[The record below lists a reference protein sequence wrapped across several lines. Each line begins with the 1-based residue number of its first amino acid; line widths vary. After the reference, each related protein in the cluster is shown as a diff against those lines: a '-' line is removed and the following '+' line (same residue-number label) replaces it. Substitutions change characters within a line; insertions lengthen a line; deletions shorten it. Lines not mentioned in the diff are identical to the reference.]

1 LSTPP
6 KVDSGVRI
14 KLNAMESPTISKIT
28 LVILLLFLGF
38 TSYAQNFEPFAPR
51 FNEDLKGDIILIGNN
66 ILGPN
71 NNAFNNN
78 NAYNH
83 NVDMQY
89 IDIDGD
95 NSTFS
100 SSSADLD
107 IPNPECYQ
115 IRYAGLYWGAVN
127 PGGESIT
134 DVKLKGPTGAYNDI
148 QGTVIYNAGTASVD
162 GGNSFSYACYA
173 DVTTIVQNL
182 GTDLGTYTVANV
194 SSAEG
199 ESSDYNPYNGT
210 GESAGWSLFV
220 VYEDPTLPGKSITSF
235 DGFSAI
241 SASQNPVLDIPI
253 SGFRTVPA
261 PAPVRANFA
270 FATLE
275 GDKVITGDRLL
286 LNGFAMSA
294 ADRPVNNFFN
304 SSVTQLSALPVNN
317 RVPNSTNT
325 LGFDTGVMEIDNPTN
340 NVLANDATSA
350 TIRLETD
357 GDTFFQYFFAFAVEI
372 IEPDIVL
379 TKTVEDDAGNDIGGQ
394 TVGLATPL
402 NYVIGFQNIGNDN
415 ATSFQIRDILPINII
430 FNYPTDLVLPPGVS
444 VSSYNPT
451 TRELI
456 LDIED
461 YLVEEN
467 DPVYE
472 IRIEVE
478 TVESCQQLA
487 DACSNIINNQAY
499 ATYNGFH
506 NPTFQITD
514 DPSLNSNTGCL
525 LIPQATNFLA
535 DLDDCVFTQNEILCG
550 SSLEMTAANGYDT
563 YSWSTSATGSPVIG
577 TEQTITVTET
587 GTYYVFNTAIA
598 PCQSIVQEF
607 IVELYGGTI
616 ENPVI
621 PYADEVVTCPNDGKL
636 LPNIFLCG
644 ANDSRNIQT
653 NISGASTIT
662 WEKLDESSCTAVS
675 NSDCANQDNSCVWNE
690 VATGPDYLANT
701 SGQYRLTINY
711 AGGCFVQFYFNV
723 YQNLLNPTVV
733 SNDIICTTPGS
744 ITVNDVPSGYEYSLD
759 DITYQNSNIFT
770 VNTAGTYTVYI
781 RQINVATNPCV
792 FTVPDIQIRQRDFTV
807 STVVTQPLC
816 HGDLGSINLAAN
828 DVEPQYSYA
837 LYNNSVLVN
846 SVGPILENTY
856 IFANLNPGT
865 YTATIETEDGCS
877 YSEEIIITEPPLL
890 TVTAALT
897 TPLTCTDGEITIYP
911 VGGTAPYYYYINSTT
926 EFQTVPEFPVTAGGE
941 YNITIVDFNNC
952 TATTAITVDE
962 LPEPEYT
969 VTHTDI
975 VCYNENIGTIEFNV
989 SNGYG
994 YTLEY
999 SIDNGATYSS
1009 NSSFTN
1015 LSAGDYEVL
1024 IRYSLNG
1031 SECFTAAQTI
1041 TIIQPDEALT
1051 ATAGISELAGCGPSG
1066 EGTIRITN
1074 PQGGTPFPAP
1084 NPYEYSFD
1092 NQATWTT
1099 NNEAYVNPGTY
1110 TVYVRDANGCVYA
1123 MQDVILDQEPPSPTI
1138 EVSPTSFNCDGSGN
1152 ATVTVTN
1159 NGGSSY
1165 SYDYLLDGV
1174 PNPNTADPQTF
1185 INVPSGSHTIS
1196 VQYTL
1201 LTVSTFSNLLY
1212 ETFGYGDDT
1221 TSPGINP
1228 VYYCFERQVAATQ
1241 CGNSPAINDGE
1252 YSVTSNIENPF
1263 GTWINPVDYTPA
1275 TTPPTPN
1282 GRYMVVNIGASI
1294 PASEILYQ
1302 KQIIDIIP
1310 NQPIQ
1315 VEFAAMNLLQSGNN
1329 QFDPNLRVALVDG
1342 SGTEISFYN
1351 TGNIP
1356 KTENWIDYPTTP
1368 ITLDPGAN
1376 TTLTFILRS
1385 NVQQVS
1391 GNDVAIDDLKVY
1403 QLPVACTTV
1412 VDFPFVVPSGNAF
1425 SADVTATSMV
1435 SCSGAADGTATIAA
1449 QNFDPALGFQ
1459 YSIDNGVTWNTQMTS
1474 PHSITGLADG
1484 NYDIQIR
1491 YDDTPDTCLFT
1502 FTEAIDTPDPL
1513 VLSVTTTEI
1522 TCLDGATITASTTG
1536 GTPGYTYQLIDT
1548 VAPFTATNFQGNG
1561 TLTNVGSGTYTVE
1574 VTDSNGCVATTTIT
1588 LDAPAIPTANISVVS
1603 DFCYDATNAST
1614 LEVTA
1619 SSGQA
1624 PYQYNINGGAFQ
1636 TNNIFDNLTPGT
1648 YTIIVRDAYGC
1659 EVTLPAQIIE
1669 PQLTLSTALTKDL
1682 DCTATPDAEIT
1693 GTITGGYAPYTYAV
1707 SINGGAYTSMGT
1719 TGTPFSY
1726 TTGTSGTYQFQ
1737 VTDAQGCVAESGIT
1751 SIATLSNPTAT
1762 ATSVDPLCFNGTAGE
1777 VQLFAT
1783 GGLGGY
1789 TFSFDGGAFTTQS
1802 LYTNLSANT
1811 TYTYQ
1816 VMDNN
1821 ECLSPTYSV
1830 TLNNPTEVE
1839 AIASVPDNTTC
1850 SATSSITVTAT
1861 GGTGNYTYSFEGNA
1875 YSNTNTYTVTNTTTV
1890 QTITYSVKDENGC
1903 VDTETIDI
1911 TPYNPP
1917 TGMAFADSNV
1927 ITCNDTTT
1935 DVTVTPTG
1943 GVAPFEFVI
1952 TAPAAATTNVSGS
1965 NTGIF
1970 IGLTPNNY
1978 TFEIT
1983 DANGCTFSASHTI
1996 APAINIAVSGTSSDE
2011 VCFGD
2016 DNGQAIFTIT
2026 DVSTSG
2032 NYTYTITP
2040 SSGTV
2045 TQTGNTVT
2053 ANDLASG
2060 TYTIDITD
2068 NATGCTDSASV
2079 FINPATEIIV
2089 SASATNV
2096 NCNNSISTI
2105 SFPTL
2110 SGGSPA
2116 YTYAYVTSG
2125 NPAPGLGA
2133 YSTSTSVDTAALGLT
2148 IDVYVKDAND
2158 CIVMDTVT
2166 ITSDPTPA
2174 VTLNV
2179 DNQCTATG
2187 GNYTITATAT
2197 SGVAPFTY
2205 SIDGT
2210 NFQSNG
2216 TFTVSPGTYAITVKD
2231 ANGCVANSN
2240 IVTVNSQLTL
2250 SPNVIKEIT
2259 CSLPQDAH
2267 ITLTAN
2273 GGNTATYTFEYSTDS
2288 GLTYSPIGS
2297 NVFNTSTPGSYI
2309 FMVTDANGCTAVTS
2323 TAIDLTTP
2331 VDPDITVVQTGFINC
2346 AGEETGAISI
2356 TPDTT
2361 LGQAPFVF
2369 EVINTTTGTNYGTQT
2384 SGLEAGD
2391 YTVTVTDAKGC
2402 TEVETITISQPNPIN
2417 VTHSTVPITCTSSGV
2432 SQGSVIV
2439 DGVTGGTGPYNYF
2452 VTGTNGYSNSELNT
2466 LGTTSVNFDVVD
2478 FGLYQINVV
2487 DANGCSVLIQDVLV
2501 ASPPDDLDITI
2512 NAIANCTT
2520 GGEAT
2525 VSIGTTLGS
2534 PGPFYFAIYDGTIPA
2549 TAPVP
2554 PAGGWQTETTPG
2566 SNSTV
2571 FTGLTPGVLYT
2582 FIVYDT
2588 VTGCYYFESAVDPI
2602 PTNATITASAIT
2614 SNNITCTGSADGNVT
2629 FTITNPES
2637 TDVDITFEIFDS
2649 LSLASSGVLGTG
2661 TVNAGSS
2668 LTINNLGPLPFGN
2681 YYVLITETSGPNAG
2695 CSIVTIPFNITESAI
2710 ALNLSASVSS
2720 NENCNDLGVITAIA
2734 SDGTAPYQYQILA
2747 DTAPAPTASST
2758 GWAST
2763 NTFTVPANAYTVYA
2777 VDAYGC
2783 IRDFDI
2789 TLIRDAEP
2797 TINPQAAPCYIG
2809 SPINDTITGTVS
2821 VGTPLYSTNG
2831 TTYTSNPNF
2840 TIYSPG
2846 TYTLYIQDGNGCVAT
2861 TPYVVNEEL
2870 QLNAALTKA
2879 LDCTATPNAEITLTA
2894 TGGDTTSYTYGVSTD
2909 GGATYTPMPT
2919 NVYSAASSGTYTFSV
2934 TDAAGCQAE
2943 ATYILD
2949 PIPTIAF
2956 TTVET
2961 DVSCNGGSDGTITVN
2976 VTAGVGPFQYQ
2987 LDAGPIQNSNVF
2999 TGLSQ
3004 GTTYVITVIDTQSC
3018 TLTSAP
3024 ITINEPTV
3032 LTASHSVSV
3041 NTTCDV
3047 ETIITVTG
3055 QDGTPIATGTGYYY
3069 NFNGIGFTAN
3079 NTYTVNNNGTVQIIN
3094 YTVRD
3099 ANGCD
3104 VSGSVSVDPLNSP
3117 TDLDFSATAIT
3128 CIVNDATVTLSTTNG
3143 VTPLSYEILSPAS
3156 ATTNTTG
3163 ATNGVFT
3170 GLTAG
3175 DYMFQVTDANGCT
3188 YQELYNLADVENIT
3202 VAGQLISDVTCNPGA
3217 NGEVVFT
3224 ISDFTATY
3232 SYSIN
3237 GAPAI
3242 TGQTNPTVT
3251 VSGITAASTQT
3262 IIVTDETTGC
3272 TATTSI
3278 DVSQPAVINLTLDT
3292 NINATC
3298 NLGAQ
3303 VSVTASG
3310 GVTPYSY
3317 SFVVSGNPAGT
3328 YSPSNSAILDPGI
3341 STTWDVYVQDGNSCT
3356 ISTPLTV
3363 TIATD
3368 PVPSGIT
3375 ISGLSQCP
3383 SPLNDYTFTVDV
3395 ASGIAPYE
3403 FSIGNGFQ
3411 TSPTFTVNASGTY
3424 NVIVRDAN
3432 GCANTVPVS
3441 FDILPAIQFSA
3452 ATTTAPSCN
3461 DDDGEITVNGSGG
3474 SGNYAYSIT
3483 PNPATITLSGDVFS
3497 GVPSGTYTV
3506 TMTDTTT
3513 SCTEDITLTLDPAT
3527 PVNFTLDAD
3536 NVSCNGGSDGIITV
3550 TLPVSNDNPIYTYEI
3565 IAPITV
3571 APQTSNVFTGLGAG
3585 TYTVQVNSGKGCVAT
3600 ETITIAEPNLIL
3612 VSAPT
3617 VSQYLCNTGNTLNYA
3632 TITVTGVTG
3641 GSGTYTTYEF
3651 IENGTVVQ
3659 SGGNNTYTES
3669 DASGGSYIVNVY
3681 DDQGCLGTTAAAITI
3696 NPYVELDAITVTVDN
3711 GITCTNLEDITVTAS
3726 SIGGTPTNLEYTVE
3740 DVDGSVT
3747 GGNYSETNTTG
3758 LFTGLDIGN
3767 YSITVTNLDTGC
3779 AIESV
3784 HYVNDPNTF
3793 DLIVDTVIDVTCFN
3807 DNDGSVNITFI
3818 DQVINPTNP
3827 DQSGPFNYTIDNAA
3841 GATVA
3846 TGTTTNAGPI
3856 TITGLTGDTYT
3867 VNATLVSNP
3876 FCTVVKSFTIT
3887 RPIEELTLI
3896 ATEASSVTCDNDS
3909 GSIDA
3914 NANGGWGNLEYELV
3928 LAGTTIETYSQNSF
3942 FSGLSAG
3949 TYTVNVRDSEGCIA
3963 TADVVLNVPTPIS
3976 ATFTPNTT
3984 LLSCFGDQNASI
3996 TVTNTSGGQGENYTY
4011 TLNTLFPTVSDSGP
4025 QSTNTFSNLGAG
4037 TYSVTITDGYN
4048 CEFTSVDIII
4058 AQPTPIQVS
4067 LVKETNQTCLVESTL
4082 TLSAA
4087 GGTGPYTY
4095 SDTVDFTTVLGSFN
4109 SNTTFSAP
4117 VGTYQYYIQ
4126 DANGCIANISN
4137 EITIDALPE
4146 LVINLQALNPTINCA
4161 GDNTGSISASAQGG
4175 LGNYIYTLEDTSG
4188 NTINATQNSPG
4199 IFTELVAGTYVVRVT
4214 SDDCIS
4220 TSNVITI
4227 TEPST
4232 PLTATFEINDITCS
4246 GSNDGILE
4254 ITASGGTGIIK
4265 YAISPQLNQFFE
4277 TNVFE
4282 NLAPGD
4288 YDVIVQDALGCYLT
4302 YNFTI
4307 TDPLP
4312 VILSIVPNSIFA
4324 EACDGD
4330 ADGEFS
4336 IDITGGSLP
4345 YSVSLDDYNGTYVT
4359 GDTAQT
4365 VFEFTELNGGDHIVY
4380 IRDAVGCESEWNI
4393 SFPEAVRINP
4403 IVEIEYLCENN
4414 ALTNTV
4420 TVIIDESITDTS
4432 QIDYSLD
4439 GGAYQSSNVFTNVPS
4454 GTNHYI
4460 DVRHTNGCIQNT
4472 DFFAIGS
4479 FQPLSL
4485 VLTEGDEPGEIIATT
4500 TGGTGDYHYTVNNQS
4515 YGAVDVFVV
4524 TETGSYYITVTDSAG
4539 CQADAVIDI
4548 DIVGPCMSN
4557 YFTPNNDGI
4566 ADTWAPGCTEDFPD
4580 LTFDIFDRYGRK
4592 VATYR
4597 VGEYW
4602 DGLYNGT
4609 ELPTGDYWYVV
4620 KTNSQLLDKEYVGH
4634 FTLYR

>member
-1 LSTPP
+1 
-6 KVDSGVRI
+6 
-14 KLNAMESPTISKIT
+14 MESPTISKIT

-51 FNEDLKGDIILIGNN
+51 FNEDLKGDIVLIGNN

-78 NAYNH
+78 STYNH
-83 NVDMQY
+83 DVDMRY

-95 NSTFS
+95 GSTFS

-107 IPNPECYQ
+107 ISNPNCYQ
-115 IRYAGLYWGAVN
+115 IKYAGLYWGAVN
-127 PGGESIT
+127 PGSESIT
-134 DVKLKGPTGAYNDI
+134 DVKFKGPTGPYNDI
-148 QGTVIYNAGTASVD
+148 QGTIIYNAGSSSVD
-162 GGNSFSYACYA
+162 GGNSYSYACYA
-173 DVTTIVQNL
+173 DVTDILINL
-182 GTDLGTYTVANV
+182 GTNLGTYTVANV
-194 SSAEG
+194 SSGEG
-199 ESSDYNPYNGT
+199 ETGDFNPYNGT
-210 GESAGWSLFV
+210 GQSAGWSLFV

-241 SASQNPVLDIPI
+241 SASQNPNLDIPI
-253 SGFRTVPA
+253 SGFRTVPS

-275 GDKVITGDRLL
+275 GDKPINGDRLL
-286 LNGFAMSA
+286 LNGFPMSA
-294 ADRPVNNFFN
+294 TDRPVDNFFN

-325 LGFDTGVMEIDNPTN
+325 LGFDTGVMVIPNPGN
-340 NVLANDATSA
+340 SVIANDATSA
-350 TIRLETD
+350 TIRLETS
-357 GDTFFQYFFAFAVEI
+357 GDTYFQYFFAFAVEI

-394 TVGLATPL
+394 TVGLAAPL

-415 ATSFQIRDILPINII
+415 ATSFQIRDILPINIT
-430 FNYPTDLVLPPGVS
+430 FNFPDDLVLPPGVTATYDP
-444 VSSYNPT
+444 V

-456 LDIED
+456 FSIED

-550 SSLEMTAANGYDT
+550 LSLDMTAANGYDT
-563 YSWSTSATGSPVIG
+563 YSWSTSPTGTPVIG

-607 IVELYGGTI
+607 VVELFGGDI

-636 LPNIFLCG
+636 LPNIYLCG

-653 NISGASTIT
+653 NISGATSIT
-662 WEKLDESSCTAVS
+662 WEQLDESSCTAVS
-675 NSDCANQDNSCVWNE
+675 NTDCANENNACVWNE
-690 VATGPDYLANT
+690 VTTGPDFLANT
-701 SGQYRLTINY
+701 SGQFRLTINY
-711 AGGCFVQFYFNV
+711 SGGCFVQFYFNV

-781 RQINVATNPCV
+781 RQIGVTTNPCV
-792 FTVPDIQIRQRDFTV
+792 FTVPDIQIRARSFTV
-807 STVVTQPLC
+807 SSTIIQPLC
-816 HGDLGSINLAAN
+816 NGDLGSIQLAAN
-828 DVEPQYSYA
+828 DVEPQYSYE
-837 LYNNSVLVN
+837 LYENGTLVN

-856 IFANLNPGT
+856 SFNNLNPGT
-865 YTATIETEDGCS
+865 YSATVTTEDGCT
-877 YSEEIIITEPPLL
+877 YTEDVTIVEPPIL

-897 TPLTCTDGEITIYP
+897 TPLTCLDGEITIYP
-911 VGGTAPYYYYINSTT
+911 VGGTAPYFYYINSTT
-926 EFQTVPEFPVTAGGE
+926 DFQTVPEVVITSGGV
-941 YNITIVDFNNC
+941 YNITVVDSNNC
-952 TATTAITVDE
+952 TASTSITVDE
-962 LPEPEYT
+962 LPEPDFT

-975 VCYNENIGTIEFNV
+975 LCYNDNTGSIQFNV
-989 SNGYG
+989 VDANGY
-994 YTLEY
+994 TIEY
-999 SIDNGATYSS
+999 SIDNGTTFSS
-1009 NSSFTN
+1009 NSTFSN
-1015 LSAGDYEVL
+1015 LNAGNYDVL
-1024 IRYSLNG
+1024 IKYSLDG
-1031 SECFTAAQTI
+1031 SECYTLAETVTI
-1041 TIIQPDEALT
+1041 NQPDEALT

-1084 NPYEYSFD
+1084 NFYEYSFD
-1092 NQATWTT
+1092 NQATWSTT
-1099 NNEAYVNPGTY
+1099 NEAYVTPGTY
-1110 TVYVRDANGCVYA
+1110 TVYVRDANGCIYA
-1123 MQDVILDQEPPSPTI
+1123 MQDVILDQEPPTPTI

-1185 INVPSGSHTIS
+1185 ENVPTGAHTIS

-1201 LTVSTFSNLLY
+1201 LTVPTFSNLLY
-1212 ETFGYGDDT
+1212 ETFGYGEDT

-1228 VYYCFERQVAATQ
+1228 TYYCFERQVVATQ
-1241 CGNSPAINDGE
+1241 CNGNPAINDGD
-1252 YSVTSNIENPF
+1252 YVVTSNIQFPF
-1263 GTWINPVDYTPA
+1263 GSWLNPVDHTPA
-1275 TTPPTPN
+1275 TTPPTPD
-1282 GRYMVVNIGASI
+1282 GRFMVVNIGATI
-1294 PASEILYQ
+1294 PATEVLYE

-1315 VEFAAMNLLQSGNN
+1315 VEFAAMNLLRAGNT

-1351 TGNIP
+1351 TGDIP
-1356 KTENWIDYPTTP
+1356 KTENWVEYPTTP

-1376 TTLTFILRS
+1376 TSLTFILRS

-1403 QLPVACTTV
+1403 QLPAVCATV
-1412 VDFPFVVPSGNAF
+1412 VDFPFIVPSGNAF
-1425 SADVTATSMV
+1425 SADVTGTSMV
-1435 SCSGAADGTATIAA
+1435 SCSGASDGTATIAA
-1449 QNFDPALGFQ
+1449 QNFDPVLGFQ
-1459 YSIDNGVTWNTQMTS
+1459 YSIDNGVTWITQMTS
-1474 PHSITGLADG
+1474 PYTITGLTDG
-1484 NYDIQIR
+1484 DYDIQIR
-1491 YDDTPDTCLFT
+1491 YDDTADTCLFT
-1502 FTEAIDTPDPL
+1502 FSETISSPDPL
-1513 VLSVTTTEI
+1513 TVSVTTTEI

-1536 GTPGYTYQLIDT
+1536 GTPAFTYQLIDT
-1548 VAPFTATNFQGNG
+1548 VAPFTVTDFQGSN
-1561 TLTNVGSGTYTVE
+1561 TLTNVPAGTYTVE
-1574 VTDSNGCVATTTIT
+1574 ATDSLGCTATTTIT
-1588 LDAPAIPTANISVVS
+1588 LDAPAIPTATISVAS
-1603 DFCYDATNAST
+1603 DFCYDTANAATI
-1614 LEVTA
+1614 EVTA

-1624 PYQYNINGGAFQ
+1624 PYQYNINGGVFQ

-1669 PQLTLSTALTKDL
+1669 PQLSLTTVLTDDL
-1682 DCTATPDAEIT
+1682 DCTTTPDAEIT
-1693 GTITGGYAPYTYAV
+1693 GTIAGGYAPYSYAV
-1707 SINGGAYTSMGT
+1707 SINGGAYTTMGT
-1719 TGTPFSY
+1719 TGTPFNYNTS
-1726 TTGTSGTYQFQ
+1726 TSGTYQFQ
-1737 VTDAQGCVAESGIT
+1737 VTDAQGCIAESVIT
-1751 SIATLSNPTAT
+1751 TIAALSNPTAT

-1777 VQLFAT
+1777 VQLFAS

-1789 TFSFDGGAFTTQS
+1789 TFSFNGGAFTTQS
-1802 LYTNLSANT
+1802 LYNNLSANT
-1811 TYTYQ
+1811 SYTYQ
-1816 VMDNN
+1816 VQDSN
-1821 ECLSPTYSV
+1821 ECLSPIYTI

-1839 AIASVPDNTTC
+1839 AVASVPNNTTC
-1850 SATSSITVTAT
+1850 SATTIITVTAT

-1875 YSNTNTYTVTNTTTV
+1875 YSNTNTYTVTNTTTT

-1903 VDTETIDI
+1903 VDTGTINI
-1911 TPYNPP
+1911 APYNPP

-1927 ITCNDTTT
+1927 ITCNDPTT
-1935 DVTVTPTG
+1935 DVTITPAG

-1952 TAPAAATTNVSGS
+1952 TAPAAATTNVSGFS
-1965 NTGIF
+1965 TGVF
-1970 IGLTPNNY
+1970 IGLTAGNY

-1983 DANGCTFSASHTI
+1983 DANGCKFSASHTI
-1996 APAINIAVSGTSSDE
+1996 APAINIATAGTGSDE

-2016 DNGQAIFTIT
+2016 NNGQAIFTIT
-2026 DVSTSG
+2026 DVSSSG

-2040 SSGTV
+2040 ASGTV
-2045 TQTGNTVT
+2045 TQTGNVVT
-2053 ANDLASG
+2053 ATGLTAGN
-2060 TYTIDITD
+2060 YTINVTD

-2079 FINPATEIIV
+2079 IINAATEIIF

-2096 NCNNSISTI
+2096 NCNNTISTI
-2105 SFPTL
+2105 SLPTL
-2110 SGGSPA
+2110 SGGTPG
-2116 YTYAYVTSG
+2116 YTYAYVSSG
-2125 NPAPGLGA
+2125 DPVPATGDYGLA
-2133 YSTSTSVDTAALGLT
+2133 TTVDTAVLGFN
-2148 IDVYVKDAND
+2148 IDVYVMDSNN
-2158 CIVMDTVT
+2158 CIAMNPVT
-2166 ITSDPTPA
+2166 ITNEPTPT
-2174 VTLNV
+2174 VTLVV
-2179 DNQCTATG
+2179 DNQCTAT
-2187 GNYTITATAT
+2187 NDNFTITASAG
-2197 SGVAPFTY
+2197 SGVAPYTY

-2210 NFQSNG
+2210 NFQSSG
-2216 TFTVSPGTYAITVKD
+2216 TFTVAPGNYTVTVKD

-2250 SPNVIKEIT
+2250 SPNLIKEIT
-2259 CSLPQDAH
+2259 CSLPQDAQ

-2288 GLTYSPIGS
+2288 GATYTPIGS
-2297 NVFNTSTPGSYI
+2297 NVFNTSTPGSYL
-2309 FMVTDANGCTAVTS
+2309 FMVTDANGCTAVTT

-2346 AGEETGAISI
+2346 NGEETGAISI

-2402 TEVETITISQPNPIN
+2402 TEIETITISEPNPII
-2417 VTHSTVPITCTSSGV
+2417 VTHSTVPITCTASGV

-2512 NAIANCTT
+2512 DAIANCTT

-2534 PGPFYFAIYDGTIPA
+2534 PGPFYFAIYNGTIPA
-2549 TAPVP
+2549 TAPAP
-2554 PAGGWQTETTPG
+2554 PAGGWQTETTLG
-2566 SNSTV
+2566 SNSTI

-2588 VTGCYYFESAVDPI
+2588 VTGCYYFETAVDPI
-2602 PTNATITASAIT
+2602 PTNATITASALT
-2614 SNNITCTGSADGNVT
+2614 ANNITCTGSADGNVT
-2629 FTITNPES
+2629 FTITNPE
-2637 TDVDITFEIFDS
+2637 TTNINIAYEIFDS
-2649 LSLASSGVLGTG
+2649 LSLASTGVLGTG

-2668 LTINNLGPLPFGN
+2668 LIINNLGPLPFGN

-2695 CSIVTIPFNITESAI
+2695 CSIVTMPFNITESAI

-2720 NENCNDLGVITAIA
+2720 NENCNDLGIITAIA

-2747 DTAPAPTASST
+2747 DTAPAPTATST
-2758 GWAST
+2758 GWASA
-2763 NTFTVPANAYTVYA
+2763 NTFTVAANAYTVYA

-2783 IRDFDI
+2783 VIDFDI

-2797 TINPQAAPCYIG
+2797 TIDAQLAPCFVG

-2821 VGTPLYSTNG
+2821 IGTAMYSTNG

-2840 TIYSPG
+2840 TIYTPG

-2861 TPYVVNEEL
+2861 TPYVVNDEL

-2879 LDCTATPNAEITLTA
+2879 LDCTATPDAEITLTV
-2894 TGGDTTSYTYGVSTD
+2894 TGGDITSYTYAVSTD
-2909 GGATYTPMPT
+2909 GGATYTPMAN
-2919 NVYSAASSGTYTFSV
+2919 NVYTATTSGTYTFSV
-2934 TDAAGCQAE
+2934 TDASGCVAE
-2943 ATYILD
+2943 TTYTLD
-2949 PIPTIAF
+2949 PIPAIAF

-2961 DVSCNGGSDGTITVN
+2961 DVACNGGSYGTITVN

-2987 LDAGPIQNSNVF
+2987 LDGGTIQSSNVF
-2999 TGLSQ
+2999 TGLAQ
-3004 GTTYVITVIDTQSC
+3004 GTTYIITVIDTQSC
-3018 TLTSAP
+3018 TLSSAP
-3024 ITINEPTV
+3024 ITIDEPTI

-3069 NFNGIGFTAN
+3069 NFNGLGFTTN
-3079 NTYTVNNNGTVQIIN
+3079 NTYTVNNNGTVQVIN

-3104 VSGSVSVDPLNSP
+3104 VSGSVSIDPLDPP

-3128 CIVNDATVTLSTTNG
+3128 CIVNDGTVTLTTTNG
-3143 VTPLSYEILSPAS
+3143 VAPLSYEILSPAS
-3156 ATTNTTG
+3156 AATNTTG
-3163 ATNGVFT
+3163 ASNGMFT
-3170 GLTAG
+3170 GLIPG
-3175 DYMFQVTDANGCT
+3175 DYTFQVTDANGCT

-3217 NGEVVFT
+3217 NGEVLFT
-3224 ISDFTATY
+3224 ISDFTGTY

-3237 GAPAI
+3237 GGTVV

-3251 VSGITAASTQT
+3251 VSGLTGASTQT
-3262 IIVTDETTGC
+3262 INVTDETTGC
-3272 TATTSI
+3272 TSTTSI
-3278 DVSQPAVINLTLDT
+3278 DVSQSAALGLTLDT

-3298 NLGAQ
+3298 NMGAQ

-3310 GVTPYSY
+3310 GVTPYAY
-3317 SFVVSGNPAGT
+3317 SFVVSGDPAGT
-3328 YSPSNSAILDPGI
+3328 YSPSNTAILDPAI

-3395 ASGIAPYE
+3395 TSGIAPYDY
-3403 FSIGNGFQ
+3403 SIGNGFQ
-3411 TSPTFTVNASGTY
+3411 TSSTFTVNASGTY

-3432 GCANTVPVS
+3432 GCTNTVPVS

-3513 SCTEDITLTLDPAT
+3513 LCTEDITLTLDPAT

-3536 NVSCNGGSDGIITV
+3536 NVSCNGDSDGIITV

-3571 APQTSNVFTGLGAG
+3571 APQTSNVFTGLVAG

-3651 IENGTVVQ
+3651 VENGTVVQ
-3659 SGGNNTYTES
+3659 TGSSTTYTES
-3669 DASGGSYIVNVY
+3669 DASGGSYTVNVY
-3681 DDQGCLGTTAAAITI
+3681 DDQGCLGTTTAAITI
-3696 NPYVELDAITVTVDN
+3696 NPYIELDAVSVTVDN
-3711 GITCTNLEDITVTAS
+3711 GITCTNLEDITVTATS
-3726 SIGGTPTNLEYTVE
+3726 TGGTPTNLEYTVE
-3740 DVDGSVT
+3740 DVDGTIT
-3747 GGNYSETNTTG
+3747 GGVYSQTNATG
-3758 LFTGLDIGN
+3758 LFTGLNIGN
-3767 YSITVTNLDTGC
+3767 YIITVTNLDTGC
-3779 AIESV
+3779 SIDNV

-3793 DLIVDTVIDVTCFN
+3793 DLIVDTIIDVTCYN

-3818 DQVINPTNP
+3818 DQVINGTNP
-3827 DQSGPFNYTIDNAA
+3827 DQSGPFNYTINNAA
-3841 GATVA
+3841 GTTVA
-3846 TGTTTNAGPI
+3846 TGTTTDAGPI

-3867 VNATLVSNP
+3867 VSATLVSNP

-3887 RPIEELTLI
+3887 RPIEELTLL
-3896 ATEASSVTCDNDS
+3896 ATEASNVTCDNDS

-3928 LAGTTIETYSQNSF
+3928 LAGTVIEAYSQNSF
-3942 FSGLSAG
+3942 YSGLSAG

-3963 TADVVLNVPTPIS
+3963 TADVILSIPTPIS

-3984 LLSCFGDQNASI
+3984 LLSCSGDQNASI
-3996 TVTNTSGGQGENYTY
+3996 IVTNTSGGQGENYTY

-4025 QSTNTFSNLGAG
+4025 QTSNTFNDLGAG
-4037 TYSVTITDGYN
+4037 VYSVTITDGYN
-4048 CEFTSVDIII
+4048 CEFTSADIVID
-4058 AQPTPIQVS
+4058 QPTPIQAS
-4067 LVKETNQTCLVESTL
+4067 LVTSTTQSCLVESTL
-4082 TLSAA
+4082 TLSAT

-4095 SDTVDFTTVLGSFN
+4095 STTDTFTTVSGSFIT
-4109 SNTTFSAP
+4109 NTTFSVP
-4117 VGTYQYYIQ
+4117 EGSYQYFVK
-4126 DANGCIANISN
+4126 DANGCIADVSN
-4137 EITIDALPE
+4137 EITIDPLPE
-4146 LVINLQALNPTINCA
+4146 LVINLQSLNPTINCA
-4161 GDNTGSISASAQGG
+4161 GDNNGSIVATAQGG
-4175 LGNYIYTLEDTSG
+4175 LGNYIYTLEDTAG
-4188 NTINATQNSPG
+4188 NTINATQDSPG
-4199 IFTELVAGTYVVRVT
+4199 IFTELVAGTYVVVVT
-4214 SDDCIS
+4214 SDDCVT
-4220 TSNVITI
+4220 TSSQITI
-4227 TEPST
+4227 TEP
-4232 PLTATFEINDITCS
+4232 PLALTATFEITDITCS
-4246 GSNDGILE
+4246 GSNNGILE
-4254 ITASGGTGIIK
+4254 ITATGGTGIIK
-4265 YAISPQLNQFFE
+4265 YAISPQLNQFFD

-4288 YDVIVQDALGCYLT
+4288 YEVIVQDSLGCYLT
-4302 YNFTI
+4302 FDFTI

-4336 IDITGGSLP
+4336 IDISGGSLP
-4345 YSVSLDDYNGTYVT
+4345 YSVTLDDSNGTYVT
-4359 GDTAQT
+4359 GDATQT

-4380 IRDAVGCESEWNI
+4380 IIDAAGCESEWNI
-4393 SFPEAVRINP
+4393 TFPESVRINP

-4414 ALTNTV
+4414 SLTNIV
-4420 TVIIDESITDTS
+4420 TVIIDESMTDTT

-4485 VLTEGDEPGEIIATT
+4485 VLTEGDQPGEFIATT
-4500 TGGTGDYHYTVNNQS
+4500 TGGTGDYQYTVNNQS
-4515 YGAVDVFVV
+4515 YGTVDVFVV
-4524 TETGSYYITVTDSAG
+4524 TETGTYYVTVTDSAG

-4557 YFTPNNDGI
+4557 YFTPNNDGV